1 MSYILNALKKAEQ
14 DRLREEPQ
22 DLDDFVNSGWDPYEK
37 TRQRSATY
45 WLPIGIVVIAAGL
58 FYGFVNLTPEVE
70 VVPSAPVAKIETVL
84 EASPISVAAVE
95 EYLGEELLVQELS
108 VTELSVTELLVT
120 GNSAVSNTDQITRVT
135 TESTPLPDVT
145 ITGHIFI
152 RAGSR
157 LNQIFVGERTYHVG
171 DKLDPNW
178 VIESI
183 NSDSLE
189 LRSGTQTT
197 ELSLR

>member
-37 TRQRSATY
+37 TRQSSSTY

-58 FYGFVNLTPEVE
+58 FYGFANLTPEVE
-70 VVPSAPVAKIETVL
+70 VVPSASVAKIETVL
-84 EASPISVAAVE
+84 EASPISVAAGE

-108 VTELSVTELLVT
+108 VTELSVT
-120 GNSAVSNTDQITRVT
+120 GNSAVSNTDQIPRVT
-135 TESTPLPDVT
+135 TVSTPLPDVT

-152 RAGSR
+152 RASSR
-157 LNQIFVGERTYHVG
+157 LNQIFVGEHTYHVG

-178 VIESI
+178 VIEAI

-197 ELSLR
+197 ELPLR

>member
-58 FYGFVNLTPEVE
+58 FYGFANLTPEVE

-95 EYLGEELLVQELS
+95 EYLGEELLVQ
-108 VTELSVTELLVT
+108 ELSVTELLVT

-197 ELSLR
+197 ELPLR

>member
-70 VVPSAPVAKIETVL
+70 VVPSASVAKIETVL
-84 EASPISVAAVE
+84 EASSISVAAGE
-95 EYLGEELLVQELS
+95 EYLGEEH
-108 VTELSVTELLVT
+108 LVT
-120 GNSAVSNTDQITRVT
+120 DKPAVSNNDETTRVT
-135 TESTPLPDVT
+135 TVSNPLPDVT
-145 ITGHIFI
+145 IAGHIFI
-152 RAGSR
+152 RTGSR

-178 VIESI
+178 VIEAI

-197 ELSLR
+197 ELPLR

>member
-108 VTELSVTELLVT
+108 VTELLVT

-197 ELSLR
+197 ELPLR

>member
-58 FYGFVNLTPEVE
+58 FYGFANLTPEVE

-108 VTELSVTELLVT
+108 VTELLVT
-120 GNSAVSNTDQITRVT
+120 GNSAVSNTDQIPRVT
-135 TESTPLPDVT
+135 TVSTPLPDVT

-152 RAGSR
+152 RASSR

-197 ELSLR
+197 ELPLR

>member
-58 FYGFVNLTPEVE
+58 FYGFANLTPEVE

-108 VTELSVTELLVT
+108 VTELFVT

-135 TESTPLPDVT
+135 TVSTPLPDVT

-183 NSDSLE
+183 NSGSLE

-197 ELSLR
+197 ELPLR